1 MCYKC
6 HQPGH
11 IAKHCRMQIYNLQDP
26 TGQPVNDPTYD
37 WYNEQQQYNDQQWH
51 NEWHQGYQP
60 QQYPLALPA
69 PPQQQPNSSSSS
81 GPVIQAINT
90 LENLL
95 IATLD
100 SINNIDVNNVDLMI
114 DSGAA
119 THVCPPWFGNEF
131 PLNTLNENEKP
142 NLISVTNNEIP
153 VYGLQ
158 MDFTSTTRMVKAW
171 SFLST
176 CAR

>member
-1 MCYKC
+1 MRLV
-6 HQPGH
+6 QRT
-11 IAKHCRMQIYNLQDP
+11 AAVLRP
-26 TGQPVNDPTYD
+26 TD
-37 WYNEQQQYNDQQWH
+37 
-51 NEWHQGYQP
+51 YQP

-69 PPQQQPNSSSSS
+69 PPQRKPNSSSS

-100 SINNIDVNNVDLMI
+100 SINNIDVNNVDVMI

-131 PLNTLNENEKP
+131 PLNSLTENEKP
-142 NLISVTNNEIP
+142 NLISGTNTQIP
-153 VYGLQ
+153 VYGYRWIHFNNENGQ
-158 MDFTSTTRMVKAW
+158 SVVSVPGETTYPIRVKAGT
-171 SFLST
+171 S
-176 CAR
+176 RI